1 MMNLILVKVAREA
14 RQAFQTSDD
23 AWNEM
28 NNMFGDHDMVFS
40 SAYDAAND
48 RWSTSFERGMQL
60 EAALKGYFRSLK
72 WRAA

>member
-1 MMNLILVKVAREA
+1 MMNLILVKVAHEA
-14 RQAFQTSDD
+14 RAAFQASDD

-28 NNMFGDHDMVFS
+28 NNMFGDHEKVFS
-40 SAYDAAND
+40 SAYGAAND